1 MFRFISFAIFIISVA
16 GCSHSSN
23 FTSPANNSERLSGA
37 ILALSNSIS
46 PAEATQTSKLLLS
59 ATSELAQEYK
69 MVRPAKYHNILV
81 KLGLRRRGLCC
92 HWAEDLHRRLR
103 TIDPQSI
110 KFDWVVARHGSQLRE
125 HNSVVVYAANSTWQQ
140 GLVFDPWRK
149 AGQPYWIL
157 IERDK
162 YPWHPHPLSGEW
174 DLLHCK

>member
-1 MFRFISFAIFIISVA
+1 MFRFICLAILILSVA
-16 GCSHSSN
+16 SCSHSST
-23 FTSPANNSERLSGA
+23 FTSSDDNLERLNVA
-37 ILALSNSIS
+37 ILSLSNSIS
-46 PAEATQTSKLLLS
+46 PEEATQTSELLLS
-59 ATSELAQEYK
+59 ATTELAQEYK
-69 MVRPAKYHNILV
+69 MVSPSKYHNMLV
-81 KLGLRRRGLCC
+81 ILGLRERGLCC

-174 DLLHCK
+174 DELHCK

>member
-1 MFRFISFAIFIISVA
+1 MFRFICLAILILSVA
-16 GCSHSSN
+16 SCSHSST
-23 FTSPANNSERLSGA
+23 FTSSDDNLERLNVA
-37 ILALSNSIS
+37 ILSLSNSIS
-46 PAEATQTSKLLLS
+46 PEEATQTSELLLS

-69 MVRPAKYHNILV
+69 MVSPAKYHNMLV
-81 KLGLRRRGLCC
+81 KLGLRKRGLCC

-103 TIDPQSI
+103 TINPRSI

-125 HNSVVVYAANSTWQQ
+125 HNSVVVYPANSTWQQ

-162 YPWHPHPLSGEW
+162 YPWHPHPLSGAW
-174 DLLHCK
+174 DDLHCK